1 MYFIGYLA
9 SLSVLYVLKLSDAL
23 ISGMVRGKI
32 CACRVSCA
40 AREW

>member
-23 ISGMVRGKI
+23 ISGMVRAQDL
-32 CACRVSCA
+32 CVSCVVCGL
-40 AREW
+40 